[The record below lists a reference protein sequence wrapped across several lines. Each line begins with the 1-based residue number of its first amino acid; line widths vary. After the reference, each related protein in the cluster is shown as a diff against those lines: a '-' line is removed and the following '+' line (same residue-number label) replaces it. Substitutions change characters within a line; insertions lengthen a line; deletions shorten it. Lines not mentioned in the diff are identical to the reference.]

1 MAIELSAYLS
11 LSAVLFTIGLVGL
24 MTQTNAIKIL
34 MSVEILLNSANLN
47 LIAFSSYNNDMSGQV
62 FVLFSIAIAAA
73 EAVVGFAI
81 LMNLYRRMGTIEL
94 DKMNIL
100 RW

>member
-47 LIAFSSYNNDMSGQV
+47 LVAFSSYNDNMSGQV

-94 DKMNIL
+94 DNINIL